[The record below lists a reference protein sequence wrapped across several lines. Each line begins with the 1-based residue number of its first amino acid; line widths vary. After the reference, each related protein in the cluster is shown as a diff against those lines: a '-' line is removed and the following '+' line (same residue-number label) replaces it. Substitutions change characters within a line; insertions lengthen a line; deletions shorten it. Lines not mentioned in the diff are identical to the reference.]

1 MAVHR
6 GIQSAIFYYLSCAP
20 CADARVKK
28 RRKREAEQSRRDRLA
43 LEQDEKNRYVH
54 PGEASTTNPNWQSEI
69 ELGPHGRRKKKTGN
83 SSQRGLAPSR
93 TSNRSLQTSSVDLP
107 QRTGSQDS
115 RWNHKVYQRED
126 EELWGSSSNMGGSLY
141 AGSLKRPERVKTA
154 DNSRSTGSSY
164 YASRNPPVNDM
175 HPATVTKVASRE
187 DVMWMMQPLPVAEVM
202 SGKERAPRSR
212 SDSGGSRMS
221 PSSTTLS
228 RELSHR
234 LIDRKLHAGTS
245 SAPAMSRESSSR
257 GSNGNGGQRHDRIS
271 EQDFAISPPRETRRP
286 SNGLMKDDSDDSTA
300 TVIRSPDLTPTRLV
314 PRRAAS
320 RPQLS
325 TIFSDNDV
333 PAGLSSSGSKSRSD
347 ENNSPRARQ
356 SSDEITHDPFARRSS
371 IAVPEK
377 AMTTKP
383 AGMTQGRTVVA
394 RHKHEASEVSI
405 RDESWYAEHFDPIEW
420 IHKHTMHK
428 QTVKES
434 MRPTSL
440 GPPSNPKTITAYSN
454 IRPLSACIL
463 NVSKMSYMA
472 RTPSE
477 RPSTKPLK
485 SILKKAPQLH
495 IEEHRDAKAKPY
507 SWSGYKGKADLKAQL
522 LASNAR
528 QQAEEG
534 AALAME
540 GAQFADSQSN
550 LASNSPIRGRACASG
565 HHAPV
570 NPTETR
576 CCGIVCCYDCIVQQ
590 AGQNGGRCPN
600 CGLLISP
607 HDLLVMEP
615 AHASHGSLQPSQRD
629 DSAEPTDGV
638 TSYPELPETTQY
650 PTRPA
655 FGLQSTSGAAS
666 STLED

>member
-20 CADARVKK
+20 CADVRAKK
-28 RRKREAEQSRRDRLA
+28 KRKREAEQSRRDRLA
-43 LEQDEKNRYVH
+43 LEQDEKNKYVH

-93 TSNRSLQTSSVDLP
+93 TSNNGSLQTSAVDLP
-107 QRTGSQDS
+107 QRVGSQDS

-154 DNSRSTGSSY
+154 DSSRSTGSSY

-228 RELSHR
+228 REVSHR

-300 TVIRSPDLTPTRLV
+300 TVIKSPDFTPTRLV

-333 PAGLSSSGSKSRSD
+333 PAGLSSSDSKSRSD
-347 ENNSPRARQ
+347 ENSSPRAHQ
-356 SSDEITHDPFARRSS
+356 SSDESTHDPFARRST

-420 IHKHTMHK
+420 IHKHTMREVHGRR
-428 QTVKES
+428 S
-434 MRPTSL
+434 M
-440 GPPSNPKTITAYSN
+440 
-454 IRPLSACIL
+454 
-463 NVSKMSYMA
+463 
-472 RTPSE
+472 
-477 RPSTKPLK
+477 
-485 SILKKAPQLH
+485 
-495 IEEHRDAKAKPY
+495 
-507 SWSGYKGKADLKAQL
+507 DL
-522 LASNAR
+522 
-528 QQAEEG
+528 
-534 AALAME
+534 
-540 GAQFADSQSN
+540 
-550 LASNSPIRGRACASG
+550 
-565 HHAPV
+565 
-570 NPTETR
+570 
-576 CCGIVCCYDCIVQQ
+576 
-590 AGQNGGRCPN
+590 
-600 CGLLISP
+600 
-607 HDLLVMEP
+607 
-615 AHASHGSLQPSQRD
+615 
-629 DSAEPTDGV
+629 
-638 TSYPELPETTQY
+638 
-650 PTRPA
+650 
-655 FGLQSTSGAAS
+655 
-666 STLED
+666 